1 MSSLSLRTR
10 EALLHIPPRL
20 RQHDGTQNIRP
31 SGELSRI
38 IFNLKIHFTHCCGAA
53 THGLC
58 GLIPLQVNKQGVSDR
73 VVDEMNPGQQ
83 FTRAQVGILTAYED
97 KEMPL
102 LSDEDLQSVSE
113 LTNGDPVLKA
123 TLERNREWIT
133 TVRPLPYVQIFYESP
148 QM

>member
-1 MSSLSLRTR
+1 M
-10 EALLHIPPRL
+10 
-20 RQHDGTQNIRP
+20 
-31 SGELSRI
+31 
-38 IFNLKIHFTHCCGAA
+38 
-53 THGLC
+53 
-58 GLIPLQVNKQGVSDR
+58 IPLQVNKQGVSDR